1 MRTLDNIKE
10 TILNA
15 LIAGMSYA
23 DALMLSTADEQQIA
37 ELDNDILFQAQ
48 CKQTSKSLELKLL
61 KTLED
66 VIDIQTEK
74 GKDHAVTWLLSKINP
89 SRYGGGDDNSASN
102 VGTIVI
108 NTKPV
113 DISDPDTAVEVFD
126 GTKQL

>member
-23 DALMLSTADEQQIA
+23 DALVLSMADEQQIA

-48 CKQTSKSLELKLL
+48 CKQTSKNLELKLL
-61 KTLED
+61 KTLDD
-66 VIDIQTEK
+66 VIDIQTGK

>member
-23 DALMLSTADEQQIA
+23 DALILSMADEQQIA
-37 ELDNDILFQAQ
+37 TLDNDILFQAQ
-48 CKQTSKSLELKLL
+48 CKQASKTLELKLL
-61 KTLED
+61 KTLDD
-66 VIDIQTEK
+66 VIDIQTGK

>member
-1 MRTLDNIKE
+1 MRTLDTIKE

-23 DALMLSTADEQQIA
+23 DALILSMADEQQIE
-37 ELDNDILFQAQ
+37 ELDNDQLFQMQ

-61 KTLED
+61 KTLD
-66 VIDIQTEK
+66 DIIDIQTEK

-113 DISDPDTAVEVFD
+113 DVSDPDTAVEVFD

>member
-1 MRTLDNIKE
+1 MIG
-10 TILNA
+10 IQ
-15 LIAGMSYA
+15 AG
-23 DALMLSTADEQQIA
+23 
-37 ELDNDILFQAQ
+37 
-48 CKQTSKSLELKLL
+48 
-61 KTLED
+61 
-66 VIDIQTEK
+66 K

-113 DISDPDTAVEVFD
+113 DVSDPDTAVEVFD